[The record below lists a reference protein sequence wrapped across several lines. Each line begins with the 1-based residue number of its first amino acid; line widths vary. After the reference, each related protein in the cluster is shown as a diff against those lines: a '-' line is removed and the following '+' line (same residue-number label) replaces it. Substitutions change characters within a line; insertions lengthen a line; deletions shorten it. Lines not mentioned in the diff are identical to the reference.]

1 MEDPTEVRTLS
12 GVMSDLDRRGFTEQF
27 ALKGDKLRAL
37 SSGKS
42 YSAGDVR
49 VREIFRFEGVSNPYD
64 MAILYAI
71 ESASGVRGT
80 LADAFGVYADPATD
94 AALHDVP
101 IRHLTS
107 L

>member
-1 MEDPTEVRTLS
+1 MEEPTEVRTLS

-49 VREIFRFEGVSNPYD
+49 VREIYRFEGVSNPDD

-71 ESASGVRGT
+71 ETRGGVRGT
-80 LADAFGVYADPATD
+80 LADAFGVYATPGLGDFMDHVPR
-94 AALHDVP
+94 AA
-101 IRHLTS
+101 
-107 L
+107 